1 MKILIDGD
9 GCPVINLTI
18 KIGKEFNKEII
29 IFCDTTHMIERE
41 GATTVLVQKGVDAVD
56 FVIAN
61 KVGKGDIVVTQDYGL
76 ATMILAKK
84 AFAINQNGLIYT
96 EDNIDELLFRRH
108 VSKVVRKSGGK
119 TKGPKKRS
127 IEDDE
132 RFERSLRK
140 LCSNTCP

>member
-9 GCPVINLTI
+9 GCPVVNLTI
-18 KIGKEFNKEII
+18 KIAKEFKKEVI
-29 IFCDTTHMIERE
+29 IFCDTAHSIEKV
-41 GATTVLVQKGVDAVD
+41 GATTVLIQKGADAVD

-61 KVGKGDIVVTQDYGL
+61 KVEKGDIVVTQDYGL
-76 ATMILAKK
+76 ATMILAKR
-84 AFAINQNGLIYT
+84 AFALNQNGLIYT

-108 VSKVVRKSGGK
+108 VSKVVRKSGGR
-119 TKGPKKRS
+119 TKGPKKRC

-140 LCSNTCP
+140 LCSHT

>member
-9 GCPVINLTI
+9 GCPVVDLTI
-18 KIGKEFNKEII
+18 KIGKEFSKEVI
-29 IFCDTTHMIERE
+29 IFCDTTHMIEKE
-41 GATTVLVQKGVDAVD
+41 GAQTVLIQKGMDAVD

-61 KVGKGDIVVTQDYGL
+61 KVAKGDIVVTQDYGL
-76 ATMILAKK
+76 ATMILAKR
-84 AFAINQNGLIYT
+84 AFALNQNGLIYT

-108 VSKVVRKSGGK
+108 VSKVVRKSGGR

-140 LCSNTCP
+140 LCSNT